1 MNDTQDAEP
10 GKGGKK
16 ASTGRTILEY
26 VVLAVVAIAVALLI
40 QAFLVKP
47 YRIPSESMEDTLLI
61 GDRVLVDRISWR
73 FSDPQRSD
81 IIVFHPP
88 FVGPVLIK
96 RVIGMPGDEISLKD
110 GAVYVNGKQAGRT
123 LCAHAPRKGRPC
135 RRSRSTTGCRGRCSS
150 RTRYPAGN
158 YFVMGDNRIDSGD
171 SREFGPVPRGQ
182 LVGKAFARYWPPGR
196 IGGVDYEMAVA
207 GRGRPEERFA
217 FDLAAAGADGAAV
230 AGADEAGRGCL
241 AGPLAVAA
249 VCLDYATLDEAGREA
264 LSGLDDSKRLTAPAS

>member
-1 MNDTQDAEP
+1 MDHTQDAGP

-73 FSDPQRSD
+73 FSDPSRQD
-81 IIVFHPP
+81 IVVFHPP
-88 FVGPVLIK
+88 FIGPVLIK

-110 GAVYVNGKQAGRT
+110 GDVYVNGERLEEPYVRTAGGAT
-123 LCAHAPRKGRPC
+123 VPTEPFDNGLPWSLQQPY
-135 RRSRSTTGCRGRCSS
+135 TV
-150 RTRYPAGN
+150 PDGN
-158 YFVMGDNRIDSGD
+158 YFVMGDNRVDSGD

-196 IGGVDYEMAVA
+196 IGGVD
-207 GRGRPEERFA
+207 
-217 FDLAAAGADGAAV
+217 
-230 AGADEAGRGCL
+230 
-241 AGPLAVAA
+241 
-249 VCLDYATLDEAGREA
+249 
-264 LSGLDDSKRLTAPAS
+264 